1 MKRKSIIPV
10 MYITIFAATIILL
23 AILTGPAIYWRIIP
37 GTPLKVWIV
46 DKTVPDI
53 DYREHKGLMW
63 VLNYLKITKE
73 DSDQFSYDKD
83 FYGFHPTTSE
93 NYSTR
98 EIPDTKENPD
108 LIYITDTYGVYRDDL
123 KYAEVNENTRELVY
137 GGLENKEI
145 DSLKGNL
152 TNGNTIIGEFNI
164 SSAPTNLENRIE
176 LGKIFGVHWKGW
188 KGRYFKEL
196 NKNGEVNEWI
206 IKNYEEQYKETWNFT
221 GGGFV
226 IVSDEGKILI
236 LENGKQTNSKGLS
249 ISYNDSYKKEFN
261 VSKDIPYY
269 YWFEITKADPDV
281 QNIASYKMDLT
292 EEGKKLFEENG
303 LSSTFPAVMRY
314 KNSKYTSYYFAGDFA
329 DLNNVS
335 NFWSY
340 KGLAAI
346 KRIFSESVKG
356 DEEYF
361 YWNCYVPMMEKI
373 MDDIKENKKSFERL
387 NSNGNYLKLSTR
399 TKEKGF
405 EVYKNN
411 QWQGIFTKGVNIGA
425 AEPGKWF
432 TEFPEDKET
441 YLHWFEMIGNMNAN
455 TIRVY
460 TLLPPEF
467 YSALKYYNETHE
479 DKKLYLLQEIWPEEN
494 PKEGNYLDKAYEE
507 EYIKEIELDIDAVH
521 GNANIPKRSG
531 RAYGFY
537 TADVSDYI
545 LGYLVGRELEPEEVL
560 NTNKLNGGY
569 SYKGE
574 YLSSEEMASPSEG
587 WLAMNCDYALK
598 YENEKYNSQHPIAIV
613 SWPTLDPVEHDS
625 EWNVSGD
632 KSLEYNDKVS
642 VNINNIRRE
651 EKNQAGFF
659 GAYHIYPNYPD
670 FMNNEPK
677 YDNYSDE
684 EGRFRYGAYLKEFIE
699 GHKKYPALVAEFGL
713 ATGMGNAHT
722 SPDGYNHGGMTEKQQ
737 GDSIVRMM
745 KAIKNE
751 GYAGG
756 MIFEW
761 MDEWAKKTWITE
773 PYMIPYD
780 RHALWHN
787 VVDPEQNY
795 GILAMESKKSEK
807 SEYTI
812 EGNGEIEKLEMSK
825 DEAFMY
831 LDLTL
836 KDDFEFEGKKLLIGL
851 DTYDRSKGEFKYSQD
866 IVVNSQSGMEF
877 LIELSNKDSGKL
889 LVQSGYNIYNGKY
902 SSSSSNSGA
911 FEEVQPIINKSR
923 ITKDGVSTP
932 EFRADGSKLNY
943 GLFEDNSYN
952 SWYVEGNKIHIRI
965 PWLRLNFSDPSTMRV
980 INDEGKID
988 NPVKDQLKTTISDGI
1003 VPSAIL
1009 VNTSNNNVLDGIN
1022 IAAEGSSAP
1031 YKWESWNEPNYTER
1045 LKGSYDIIRKYFE
1058 ELNVY

>member
-10 MYITIFAATIILL
+10 MYITIIAATIVILAVL
-23 AILTGPAIYWRIIP
+23 AGPAIYWRIMP
-37 GTPLKVWIV
+37 ATPLKVWVV
-46 DKTVPDI
+46 DKTVPKP

-63 VLNYLKITKE
+63 VLNYLKFSKE
-73 DSDQFSYDKD
+73 DKTQFSYDKD
-83 FYGFHPTTSE
+83 FYGFYPTGSE
-93 NYSTR
+93 SYSTH
-98 EIPDTKENPD
+98 EMPDTKENPD
-108 LIYITDTYGVYRDDL
+108 LIYITDTYGVYTDDL
-123 KYAEVNENTRELVY
+123 KYAAVNGNASELVY

-145 DSLKGNL
+145 NSLKLNL
-152 TNGNTIIGEFNI
+152 GNGNTLIGEFNI
-164 SSAPTNLENRIE
+164 SSAPTNLENRTE
-176 LGKIFGVHWKGW
+176 LGKIFGVKWSGW

-196 NKNGEVNEWI
+196 SKNGEVNEWI
-206 IKNYEEQYKETWNFT
+206 VKNYEEQYKEAWNFT

-226 IVSDEGKILI
+226 LISDEGKIII
-236 LENGKQTNSKGLS
+236 LENVKHLNSKGLS

-261 VSKDIPYY
+261 IDKEIPYY
-269 YWFEITKADPDV
+269 YWFEITKPDPDV
-281 QNIASYKMDLT
+281 ENIASYKMDLT
-292 EEGKKLFEENG
+292 EDGKKVFEENG
-303 LSSTFPAVMRY
+303 LNSTFPAVMRF

-329 DLNNVS
+329 DLNSVS
-335 NFWSY
+335 NYWSY
-340 KGLAAI
+340 SGFAEI

-373 MDDIKENKKSFERL
+373 MDNIKEKKKSPL
-387 NSNGNYLKLSTR
+387 NLDTNQNYLKMNAR
-399 TKEKGF
+399 TNENGL
-405 EVYKNN
+405 EVYKEDK
-411 QWQGIFTKGVNIGA
+411 WQEFFSKGVNIGA

-432 TEFPEDKET
+432 TEFPKDKET
-441 YLHWFEMIGNMNAN
+441 YIHWFDMIGNMNAN

-460 TLLPPEF
+460 TLMPPEF
-467 YSALKYYNETHE
+467 YSSLKYYNETHE

-494 PKEGNYLDKAYEE
+494 PKEGNYLDKTYEE
-507 EYIKEIELDIDAVH
+507 EYKKEIELDIDAAH
-521 GNANIPKRSG
+521 GEANIPQRDG
-531 RAYGFY
+531 RAYGLY

-545 LGYLVGRELEPEEVL
+545 LGYLVGRELEPEEVVS
-560 NTNKLNGGY
+560 TNKLNQGY

-574 YLSSEEMASPSEG
+574 YLSSEEKASPAEG
-587 WLAMNCDYALK
+587 WLAMNCDYAVK
-598 YENEKYNSQHPIAIV
+598 YENEKYNIQHPIAIV
-613 SWPTLDPVEHDS
+613 SWPTLDPIEHDS
-625 EWNVSGD
+625 EWNVNGD

-642 VNINNIRRE
+642 ININNIRRE
-651 EKNQAGFF
+651 ESDKAGFF

-670 FMNNEPK
+670 FMNNELK

-684 EGRFRYGAYLKEFIE
+684 EGRFRYGGYLKEFIE

-722 SPDGYNHGGMTEKQQ
+722 NPDGYNHGGNTEEQQ
-737 GDSIVRMM
+737 GNGIVRMM

-795 GILAMESKKSEK
+795 GILAMETKKPEK
-807 SEYTI
+807 AEYAI
-812 EGNGEIEKLEMSK
+812 DGNGKIEKLEMSK
-825 DEAFMY
+825 DEGFLY
-831 LDLTL
+831 VDLTL
-836 KDDFEFEGKKLLIGL
+836 KENFKFGEEKLLVGL
-851 DTYDRSKGEFKYSQD
+851 DTYDRSKGEFKYSPD
-866 IVVNSQSGMEF
+866 LSINSKSGMEF
-877 LIELSNKDSGKL
+877 LIEINNKDNGKL
-889 LVQSGYNIYNGKY
+889 LVQPGYNIYNGKY
-902 SSSSSNSGA
+902 SSYSSNNGV
-911 FEEVQPIINKSR
+911 FEEVQPIINQSR
-923 ITKDGVSTP
+923 IRKDGVSTP
-932 EFRADGSKLNY
+932 EIKADGSKLNY
-943 GLFEDNSYN
+943 GTFEDNSYN
-952 SWYVEGNKIHIRI
+952 YWYAEGNKLHIRI

-988 NPVKDQLKTTISDGI
+988 NPVKDQLKTSISDGI

-1022 IAAEGSSAP
+1022 TATEASSAP
-1031 YKWESWNEPNYTER
+1031 YKWESWNQPNYAER

-1058 ELNVY
+1058 RIN